1 MASKQAFLDFQKYCC
16 LLCKVYSLPLL
27 CSESPVLGFF
37 PPICHLL
44 LSGSSSEVALPLLFL
59 IALFL

>member
-27 CSESPVLGFF
+27 CVACPWLF